1 MNFQSLKDFLDG
13 YLPLLG
19 IPGSDIAI
27 YKDHEEIFRHQ
38 SGFDSLTERTPVRP
52 DALYNLY
59 SCTKVATCVAAT
71 QLIERGEI
79 LASDPVYAYFPEFR
93 NIKVRSKDA
102 KGRESILPA
111 KNVLKIE
118 HLLNM
123 TGGLDYNIDRPAI
136 HRVVKETD
144 GRAPTLEIVRALA
157 EDPFDFEPGTRYQ
170 YSFCL
175 DVIGGLIELVS
186 GMSLG
191 EYMKENIFDPLG
203 MKDTSF
209 HLTDDRRARL
219 AVQYNYDPATNSAK
233 EIPKDY
239 NWLRFGSEYESGGA
253 GLISSVDDQILLAD
267 ALAHYGVGKNGN
279 RILTRAGIDIMRTN
293 HLSPEQTAVFSSD
306 DHFRGYGYG
315 YGVRTNLTPTLA
327 GNLSPVG
334 EFGWDGAKGSYFS
347 ADPENGVAIFY
358 AEHMGGVGRI
368 VQPRLRN
375 IIYSCLGYG
384 D

>member
-1 MNFQSLKDFLDG
+1 MKFQTLRDFMDF
-13 YLPLLG
+13 YLPMIG
-19 IPGSDIAI
+19 VPGSDLVI
-27 YKDHEEIFRHQ
+27 YKDHNEVFRYQ
-38 SGFDSLTERTPVRP
+38 SGFDSLRHRTPVRT

-79 LASDPVYAYFPEFR
+79 LASDPVYAYFPEYKDIK
-93 NIKVRSKDA
+93 IKVTND
-102 KGRESILPA
+102 KGEQSIVPA
-111 KNVLKIE
+111 KNVLTIE

-123 TGGLDYNIDRPAI
+123 RGGLDYDHNRPAVQ
-136 HRVVKETD
+136 RVIKETD
-144 GRAPTLEIVRALA
+144 GRAPTLDIVRALA
-157 EDPFDFEPGTRYQ
+157 EDPFDFEPGDRYQ
-170 YSFCL
+170 YSLCL
-175 DVIGGLIELVS
+175 DVMGGIIELVS

-191 EYMKENIFDPLG
+191 EYMKKNIFDPLG

-209 HLTDDRRARL
+209 SIDERTAQRL
-219 AVQYNYDPATNSAK
+219 ATQYDYDAVNGCPK
-233 EIPKDY
+233 EIPSDY

-253 GLISSVDDQILLAD
+253 GLISTVADQILFAD
-267 ALAHYGVGKNGN
+267 ALANYGVGKNGN
-279 RILTRAGIDIMRTN
+279 RILTRRGIELMRAN
-293 HLSPEQTAVFSSD
+293 HLSPEQTAVFAKD

-315 YGVRTNLTPTLA
+315 YGVRTNLTPTLV

-347 ADPENGVAIFY
+347 ADPENKVAIFY
-358 AEHMGGVGRI
+358 AEHMGGLGRI

-375 IIYSCLGYG
+375 IIYSCLGYM